1 MSAASPE
8 LMRAWARI
16 TKVQQKL
23 RSAIERDLKEADALP
38 LDWYD
43 ALLELERAPDG
54 RLSPGALEDN
64 MLIAQYSLSR
74 LIDRLQREGLVR
86 RLPHPEDGRK
96 QLVEITAKGRK
107 QRAASGLSTPGRW
120 SGTRGVSSIPTNWAS
135 FSLCWERW
143 SRCRL
148 VVRCAPAAMKGCGV
162 NLSTPALL
170 RDPKSSY

>member
-107 QRAASGLSTPGRW
+107 QRA
-120 SGTRGVSSIPTNWAS
+120 VSWPVYAGSV
-135 FSLCWERW
+135 ERHAGGKLN
-143 SRCRL
+143 SHELAQLLTLLGKL
-148 VVRCAPAAMKGCGV
+148 V
-162 NLSTPALL
+162 
-170 RDPKSSY
+170 

>member
-107 QRAASGLSTPGRW
+107 QRAASWPVYAGS
-120 SGTRGVSSIPTNWAS
+120 V
-135 FSLCWERW
+135 ERHAGGKLN
-143 SRCRL
+143 SHEL
-148 VVRCAPAAMKGCGV
+148 GQ
-162 NLSTPALL
+162 LL
-170 RDPKSSY
+170 TLLGKMV